1 MKTKRIIIVTCRC
14 CGTTFRLTDNY
25 QSIRCPECDRVEED
39 YINLLMDDLLYH
51 RINKW
56 KILYLNLR
64 YKMPFILKRKLSL
77 FIGKILF
84 KINHIINIFI

>member
-1 MKTKRIIIVTCRC
+1 MNIKRVVIVTCKC
-14 CGTTFRLTDNY
+14 CNTTFKLTNNY
-25 QSIRCPECDRVEED
+25 QSIRCPECDRAEEE

-51 RINKW
+51 RTNKC

-84 KINHIINIFI
+84 KINHLINIFI